1 MQPDQALL
9 GLPGIMAA
17 PRGPRRD
24 KSLLDEAARIEGSL
38 RPTKVRRKMTVDELV
53 HKKLMDNFRDYDK
66 ITIDGTIV
74 DGKSL
79 RERLI
84 EDRHEHMYINTNY
97 MSALYQWSSY
107 HNLHGR

>member
-84 EDRHEHMYINTNY
+84 EDRHEHMCINTNY